1 MNEIGRN
8 LFEETGDSEG
18 DRSEVIES
26 ETHFIATDRR
36 PTAALVKCVAASF
49 QRAASRPRSRSGID
63 SRLPPELFKTASTV
77 FAILKTRNKTK
88 QNYINIY
95 SDIST
100 NKNVTDLHYNNYI
113 KYMLANKTCS
123 IWIIE

>member
-63 SRLPPELFKTASTV
+63 SRLPPELFETAGTIFPIFIPPQTRRIINNV
-77 FAILKTRNKTK
+77 INYAILCYTSYKDK
-88 QNYINIY
+88 
-95 SDIST
+95 
-100 NKNVTDLHYNNYI
+100 
-113 KYMLANKTCS
+113 
-123 IWIIE
+123 